1 MARDIREI
9 PHPLMARDRAS
20 LEKVER
26 DCVLATQCSS
36 NLVSGGSPPK
46 KRIMQLCAGTIANF
60 ARRDQVPQ
68 RSAAVCTGASHRAFA
83 WPSSTDTV
91 TEAPAMSRAVT

>member
-1 MARDIREI
+1 MREDVAVLEGIRRTLITSLARHGLIK
-9 PHPLMARDRAS
+9 LS
-20 LEKVER
+20 FG
-26 DCVLATQCSS
+26 
-36 NLVSGGSPPK
+36 NLVGSAIDLPFSGVKNSEL
-46 KRIMQLCAGTIANF
+46 LCCS
-60 ARRDQVPQ
+60 DQVPQ